1 MTTTNGLD
9 SEPLWLVIEK
19 KILDLGSQD
28 LSGEKLE
35 SAVQRLAGALDDGGF
50 NVSKN
55 AGHML
60 DLRGAMGARVTVGRP
75 LMEDLEKAFAAL
87 TLEDVASPYTATVK
101 LIDEVG
107 GDWPA
112 LKDSGRRGHVLQIV
126 ESTKLDLQ
134 VAKAKGL
141 EGDGGLRL
149 LIGEGVAGEV
159 IVERMGIA
167 QEEFDRVMAAVEAE
181 HAERA
186 RVAELLQGAEGK
198 SEADKIRHLITSDV
212 SDGLII
218 EMAEVDQSAIDDVK
232 KAMEEEIAEME
243 RLAEEAAAKKAAAAA
258 GPTLEDIPPD
268 EMLDH
273 IEAIREILGFSD
285 VEAEI
290 RTMCEQSDVPKELV
304 EIAVSEPDRLDEL
317 EAQAEG

>member
-1 MTTTNGLD
+1 MTTPNGLD

-19 KILDLGSQD
+19 KILDLGSQS
-28 LSGEKLE
+28 LSGGELE
-35 SAVQRLAGALDDGGF
+35 SAVQRLAGALDDEGF

-60 DLRGAMGARVTVGRP
+60 DLRRAMGARVTVGRP
-75 LMEDLEKAFAAL
+75 LMEDLNRAFEAL
-87 TLEDVASPYTATVK
+87 TLEDLGSPFTATVK

-112 LKDSGRRGHVLQIV
+112 LEGSERRPHLLRIV
-126 ESTKLDLQ
+126 ERTKLDLL

-149 LIGEGVAGEV
+149 LIGEGIAGEV
-159 IVERMGIA
+159 IVERMGIT

-186 RVAELLQGAEGK
+186 RVADLLQGVEGK
-198 SEADKIRHLITSDV
+198 SEADKVRHLITSSV
-212 SDGLII
+212 SDQLII
-218 EMAEVDQSAIDDVK
+218 EMAAVAQGAIDEVK
-232 KAMEEEIAEME
+232 KAMEEEIAEKE
-243 RLAEEAAAKKAAAAA
+243 RLAEEEAAKKAAAAA
-258 GPTLEDIPPD
+258 GPALEDIPPD

-273 IEAIREILGFSD
+273 IEAVREILDFSD
-285 VEAEI
+285 VESEI
-290 RTMCEQSDVPKELV
+290 RTMCEQSDIPKDLV
-304 EIAVSEPDRLDEL
+304 EIALSEPDRLDEL

>member
-1 MTTTNGLD
+1 MTTPNGLD
-9 SEPLWLVIEK
+9 SEPLWLAIEK
-19 KILDLGSQD
+19 KILDLGSQS
-28 LSGEKLE
+28 LSGGEME
-35 SAVQRLAGALDDGGF
+35 SAVQRLAGALDDEGF

-55 AGHML
+55 AGYML
-60 DLRGAMGARVTVGRP
+60 ELRGAMGARVTAGRP
-75 LMEDLEKAFAAL
+75 LMEDLNKAFAAL
-87 TLEDVASPYTATVK
+87 TLEDLGSPFTATVK

-112 LKDSGRRGHVLQIV
+112 LEGSERRPHLLRIV
-126 ESTKLDLQ
+126 EGTKLDLL

-159 IVERMGIA
+159 IVERMEIT

-186 RVAELLQGAEGK
+186 RVADLLQGVEGK
-198 SEADKIRHLITSDV
+198 SEADKVRRLITSSV
-212 SDGLII
+212 SDQLII
-218 EMAEVDQSAIDDVK
+218 EMAAVAQSAIDDVK
-232 KAMEEEIAEME
+232 KAMEEEIAEKE
-243 RLAEEAAAKKAAAAA
+243 RLAEEEAAKTAAAAA
-258 GPTLEDIPPD
+258 GPALEDIPPD

-273 IEAIREILGFSD
+273 IEAVREILDFSD
-285 VEAEI
+285 VESEI
-290 RTMCEQSDVPKELV
+290 RTMCEQSDIPKELV
-304 EIAVSEPDRLDEL
+304 EIALSEPDRLDEL